1 MAKNQTAPV
10 AKAEPARD
18 AVAARNASV
27 GKCIIE
33 AGKAAQSMLNKCK
46 EGAKL
51 AAAQLNPALPL
62 GERVDAVMS
71 LYADDFKTAGH
82 NVKALFKDALLL
94 LAADSCPVSVEVIG
108 KDGKKVDAQ
117 TTAGEAVNLP
127 KHAMREAAR
136 EVREVH
142 GLGRKPGAGAKPK
155 TAPAGEPAPD
165 MQKTEAEQFADWLG
179 ELDEYLKDSVFF
191 GKLQA
196 HLIAAGYTINKA
208 APGRRV
214 KGSASAKD

>member
-1 MAKNQTAPV
+1 MATNQKPTATDAV
-10 AKAEPARD
+10 TARD
-18 AVAARNASV
+18 AAV

-33 AGKAAQSMLNKCK
+33 AGKAAQSMFNKCR

-51 AAAQLNPALPL
+51 AAAQLDAAKPL
-62 GERVDAVMS
+62 GERVDSVMA

-94 LAADSCPVSVEVIG
+94 LAAETCPVSVEVIG
-108 KDGKKVDAQ
+108 KDGKKVEAQ

-142 GLGRKPGAGAKPK
+142 GLARKAGAGRKAAEPPK
-155 TAPAGEPAPD
+155 AEPAPD

-214 KGSASAKD
+214 SGKASAKD